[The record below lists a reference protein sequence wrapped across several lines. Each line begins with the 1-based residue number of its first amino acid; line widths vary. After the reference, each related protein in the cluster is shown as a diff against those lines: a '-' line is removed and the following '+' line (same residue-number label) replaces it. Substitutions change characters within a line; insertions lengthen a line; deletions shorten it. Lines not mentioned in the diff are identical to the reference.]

1 MSYKQMTGNIISATK
16 VEPAGPF
23 EDSAASGVWNLQDQY
38 DYRRGGNWPETGRA
52 APLGFFALNN
62 TIIDVLNL
70 ASAGDSSNFG
80 TLSTGSFN
88 ECMTLGNT
96 TRVVSTRGSDP
107 DTNTIEY
114 WEIATGGS
122 GTDFGDL
129 SVTRSAGSA
138 ANNATRGLFIG
149 GYLGSSVGDD
159 HGDVV
164 DYITI
169 ANTGNTTDFGNLS
182 AAGIRSGTGNSDTR
196 AISLGGQRGGRSSST
211 ATNIIEYF
219 TIANTGNATDFGD
232 LTVAKGQGSS
242 GSSNRVRAIHAGG
255 VLANNATTNIMDY
268 ITIASTGNASD
279 FGDLSQAKEGPFA
292 GVASTV
298 SCFFAPMTSST
309 KEVQTV
315 VFATTGDSNDF
326 GDLTN
331 ANGSRSGTS
340 NSHGGIA
347 A

>member
-16 VEPAGPF
+16 VEPAGTF
-23 EDSAASGVWNLQDQY
+23 QDSAASGVWNLQDQY
-38 DYRRGGNWPETGRA
+38 DYRRGANWPETGNA
-52 APLGFFALNN
+52 APLGFFTLSN

-80 TLSTGSFN
+80 TLSTGSFGSN
-88 ECMTLGNT
+88 MALGNT
-96 TRVVSTRGSDP
+96 TRVVSTKGTNP
-107 DTNTIEY
+107 DDTVIEY
-114 WEIATGGS
+114 WEVATGGS

-129 SVTRSAGSA
+129 SVARNSGSA

-149 GYLGSSVGDD
+149 GYLGSSVGDNY
-159 HGDVV
+159 GDVV

-182 AAGIRSGTGNSDTR
+182 AIAIRSSTGNSDTR
-196 AISLGGQRGGRSSST
+196 AISLGGQRGGKNSPAS
-211 ATNIIEYF
+211 TNIIEYF

-232 LTVAKGQGSS
+232 LTVAKGAGSS

-255 VLANNATTNIMDY
+255 FLSNNSATNIMDY
-268 ITIASTGNASD
+268 ITIATTGNASD
-279 FGDLSQAKEGPFA
+279 FGDLSQAAEGPFA

-315 VFATTGDSNDF
+315 VFATTGNSNDF

-331 ANGSRSGTS
+331 ANASKCGTS
-340 NSHGGIA
+340 NAHGGIA